1 MTTSDKKG
9 VIFDLDGVL
18 IDTGEFHRQ
27 SWHDLAERE
36 GIDMTDEFFYNTFGM
51 QNQQIITKLFGRK
64 LSDQETD
71 RIAQHKEQR
80 YRDLIAGKLKLLEG
94 ARELV
99 EDLKANDFLLAIG
112 TSAPK
117 ANLDFMLEHIP
128 IHDYFDAYVTC
139 EDVTNSKPAPD
150 TFLKAAEKLSLSP
163 ADCVVVEDAVPGV
176 QAAKAGGMAVVA
188 VTTTRAGNELTAAD
202 VIVDSLSE
210 LNASDFEKLLG

>member
-1 MTTSDKKG
+1 MITSGKKG

-36 GIDMTDEFFYNTFGM
+36 GIDMTDEFFYRTFGM
-51 QNQQIITKLFGRK
+51 QNQQIITQLFGRK
-64 LSDQETD
+64 LPDEQTE
-71 RIAQHKEQR
+71 RIAQYKEQR
-80 YRDLIAGKLKLLEG
+80 YRDLIAGKLRLLDG
-94 ARELV
+94 AGELV
-99 EDLKANDFLLAIG
+99 KELKANNFLLAIG

-117 ANLDFMLEHIP
+117 ANLDFMLQHIP

-163 ADCVVVEDAVPGV
+163 ARCVVVEDAVAGV
-176 QAAKAGGMAVVA
+176 QAAKAGGMAVIA
-188 VTTTRAGNELTAAD
+188 VTTTRAGTELTAAD
-202 VIVDSLSE
+202 VIVDSLAE
-210 LNASDFEKLLG
+210 LNASDFEKLLN